1 MDVGL
6 AGALDPAP
14 KPPIIV
20 AMLRDSSGNTIPQQV
35 RNFDDIRTADLV
47 IEQPVPDAAI
57 DQCRQLL
64 EKILDSEVSN
74 YLNRGEMLKRHR
86 EIGDANKAFLY
97 MLACGML
104 KSARQRPSVRDPEKP
119 NQVIAEAREMAD
131 EDRLIIFDLQIN
143 EMPQTQKRD
152 LIVLLGAAVH
162 SNQW

>member
-74 YLNRGEMLKRHR
+74 YPNRGEMLKRHR

-104 KSARQRPSVRDPEKP
+104 KSAPQRPRVRDPEKP

-131 EDRLIIFDLQIN
+131 EDR
-143 EMPQTQKRD
+143 
-152 LIVLLGAAVH
+152 
-162 SNQW
+162 